1 MCEFSSEVYMSIN
14 KSSAWLASAALLLAL
29 ASPAAQAAGM
39 APTGNF
45 VSLRI
50 SGSHMVYGVILS
62 PTKILVPAHSVGG
75 AISQYTILAGSP
87 DRTVTGCATC
97 QMRSPTSVVRHPNFY
112 SNGSYNNDVAIIH
125 IPALTYNSSVYGT
138 SIATSFSTA
147 PGTQF
152 TQIGFGTG
160 GSNHNRLQTTVSSPW
175 TLATVTG
182 YTYTPG
188 DFVTASVDTTINGMI
203 SYYQSPSQL
212 QVYTNLSAYV
222 AWINAN

>member
-1 MCEFSSEVYMSIN
+1 MLNI
-14 KSSAWLASAALLLAL
+14 KSSAWLASAALVLAL
-29 ASPAAQAAGM
+29 AAPPAEAAGL

-45 VSLRI
+45 VSLRVN
-50 SGSHMVYGVILS
+50 GAHMVYGIILS

-75 AISQYTILAGSP
+75 AIGNYTILAGAP
-87 DRTVTGCATC
+87 DRTVTSCATC
-97 QMRSPTSVVRHPNFY
+97 QLRSVTSVIRHPSFNT
-112 SNGSYNNDVAIIH
+112 NGAYNNDVAIVH
-125 IPALTYNSSVYGT
+125 VPALTYNASVYGT
-138 SIATSFSTA
+138 SIATNFSTA

-152 TQIGFGTG
+152 TQIGNGVN

-175 TLATVTG
+175 TLATVSG

-203 SYYQSPSQL
+203 SYYITANQT
-212 QVYTNLSAYV
+212 QVYTNLSGYV

>member
-1 MCEFSSEVYMSIN
+1 MLNI
-14 KSSAWLASAALLLAL
+14 KSTALLASIALAL
-29 ASPAAQAAGM
+29 CLAAPAAEAANGM

-45 VSLRI
+45 VSLRV
-50 SGSHMVYGVILS
+50 SGSHLVYGVILS

-75 AISQYTILAGSP
+75 AIGSYSILAGAT

-97 QMRSPTSVVRHPNFY
+97 QLRSVTSVVRHPNFNN
-112 SNGSYNNDVAIIH
+112 NGGYANDVAILH
-125 IPALTYNSSVYGT
+125 VPALTFNTSVYG
-138 SIATSFSTA
+138 SNIATNFSTA

-152 TQIGFGTG
+152 IQIGFGAN
-160 GSNHNRLQTTVSSPW
+160 GSNHNHLQTTVSSPW
-175 TLATVTG
+175 TLATMAG

-203 SYYQSPSQL
+203 NYYNAPQQL
-212 QVYTNLSAYV
+212 QVYTNLSGYV